1 MQLLSLFC
9 PSSLI
14 YWASQEA
21 QQVLTG
27 MRAASKQAPVG
38 HDGKTLSGLFTMCCF
53 SQEPISICEF
63 NRAAVFSDY
72 FYVQMTLNDVQ
83 EVFATRGRHRIAIH
97 SAYEA

>member
-1 MQLLSLFC
+1 
-9 PSSLI
+9 
-14 YWASQEA
+14 
-21 QQVLTG
+21 
-27 MRAASKQAPVG
+27 
-38 HDGKTLSGLFTMCCF
+38 MCCF